1 MIYEWLFLILFA
13 LSFGSF
19 LNVLIIRVP
28 KNESVILPHSHCPNC
43 KQKLKYWH
51 NIPIISYIFLG
62 GKCAFCKQKISF
74 VYPIIEFLTMIIFL
88 TIFIK
93 MGFNQNLLE
102 NKNQFLISL
111 IFSLLLALS
120 IIDLRYKAIPD
131 TISLF
136 SLFISFFL
144 FEVIETFSN
153 ILILVGGFTLLRFYV
168 SYFLKKEAMGEGDI
182 IIAGIIGATLG
193 IKLAIV
199 AIFLSSILAL
209 PISLYFKLK
218 KTEPETPY
226 VPFLS
231 LATFLVFLF
240 DKEFLYFLRLLN
252 G

>member
-199 AIFLSSILAL
+199 AIFLSSI
-209 PISLYFKLK
+209 
-218 KTEPETPY
+218 
-226 VPFLS
+226 
-231 LATFLVFLF
+231 ATHA
-240 DKEFLYFLRLLN
+240 
-252 G
+252 